1 MDFINEK
8 INNVMEKS
16 TLTKPY
22 SILEK
27 IETECCKRNCRSKE
41 FLISLKKIIYERKD
55 KPNSAERVEIFSL
68 FKENFS
74 IFLLIEQIMRKYG
87 GFFCYFKKEEIKKI
101 PYKINNLEKLEKFI
115 Y

>member
-1 MDFINEK
+1 M
-8 INNVMEKS
+8 
-16 TLTKPY
+16 
-22 SILEK
+22 
-27 IETECCKRNCRSKE
+27 
-41 FLISLKKIIYERKD
+41 KD
-55 KPNSAERVEIFSL
+55 KRNSAERVKIFSL

-74 IFLLIEQIMRKYG
+74 IFLLIEQMMRKYG

>member
-1 MDFINEK
+1 M
-8 INNVMEKS
+8 
-16 TLTKPY
+16 
-22 SILEK
+22 
-27 IETECCKRNCRSKE
+27 
-41 FLISLKKIIYERKD
+41 KD
-55 KPNSAERVEIFSL
+55 KRNSAERMNFFSL

-87 GFFCYFKKEEIKKI
+87 GFFCYIKKEEIKKI

>member
-1 MDFINEK
+1 M
-8 INNVMEKS
+8 
-16 TLTKPY
+16 
-22 SILEK
+22 
-27 IETECCKRNCRSKE
+27 
-41 FLISLKKIIYERKD
+41 KD
-55 KPNSAERVEIFSL
+55 KPNSAERVKNFSF

>member
-1 MDFINEK
+1 M
-8 INNVMEKS
+8 
-16 TLTKPY
+16 
-22 SILEK
+22 
-27 IETECCKRNCRSKE
+27 
-41 FLISLKKIIYERKD
+41 KD
-55 KPNSAERVEIFSL
+55 KPNSAERVKIFSF
-68 FKENFS
+68 FKENVS

>member
-27 IETECCKRNCRSKE
+27 IETECCQN
-41 FLISLKKIIYERKD
+41 
-55 KPNSAERVEIFSL
+55 
-68 FKENFS
+68 
-74 IFLLIEQIMRKYG
+74 
-87 GFFCYFKKEEIKKI
+87 
-101 PYKINNLEKLEKFI
+101 KL
-115 Y
+115 